1 MGGKGGMLV
10 KVYKL
15 PVTRLTTSG
24 AIMYKVVI
32 IASNTVY
39 WKISMRVDHESFY
52 NKKKFCNCVKGWIL
66 HNHDCGNHFPIDTHI
81 KSLCCVP

>member
-1 MGGKGGMLV
+1 MVVIRVWNMGGNGGMLV

-39 WKISMRVDHESFY
+39 WKISMRVDLKYSHHTH
-52 NKKKFCNCVKGWIL
+52 KKRINNDVTGKR
-66 HNHDCGNHFPIDTHI
+66 CG
-81 KSLCCVP
+81 S

>member
-1 MGGKGGMLV
+1 MGGNGGMLV

-39 WKISMRVDHESFY
+39 WKISMRVDLKYSHYS
-52 NKKKFCNCVKGWIL
+52 NSKMVIR
-66 HNHDCGNHFPIDTHI
+66 
-81 KSLCCVP
+81 

>member
-1 MGGKGGMLV
+1 MVVIRVWNMGGNGGMLV

-39 WKISMRVDHESFY
+39 WKISMRVDLKYSHHCHQ
-52 NKKKFCNCVKGWIL
+52 KMIVM
-66 HNHDCGNHFPIDTHI
+66 
-81 KSLCCVP
+81 